1 MPEALAGPRWLLFG
15 GGGDEGQR
23 ARLNL
28 AYVVPC
34 VGASVEA
41 CARGVDLTAVMAF
54 VTEVY
59 LFFVNVWLGVWHG

>member
-15 GGGDEGQR
+15 GGGDEGQC

-41 CARGVDLTAVMAF
+41 CARGVDLTAVVAF
-54 VTEVY
+54 VTEV
-59 LFFVNVWLGVWHG
+59 